1 MSNAPLLHHVIPR
14 TTDIGN
20 LEVKR
25 AVPSKQCRSVGP
37 FVFWDQFGPGELLAD
52 QGIDVRPHPHIGLS
66 TLTYLFD
73 GHIQHRDSLGSD
85 LIIGPGAVNL
95 MTAGSGIV
103 HSERSDAVSRA
114 AVSRLFG
121 IQSWL
126 ALPRPFEE
134 QDPDFIHYADAT
146 IPEFDEHGIAGRVV
160 MGQWAGLTSPVA
172 FPHPSVYVDLKL
184 DPGGALEVPAE
195 FTERAIFS
203 VDQSIELDGISYQGS
218 ELLVL
223 APGYAAQLRAPQGAR
238 VLIFG
243 GEPLDG
249 PRHLWWNFV
258 ASDPERLEQA
268 KRDWV
273 EGRFAT
279 VPGET
284 EWIPLPEH

>member
-1 MSNAPLLHHVIPR
+1 MSTTTPRHIIPR

-20 LEVKR
+20 LEVRR
-25 AVPSKQCRSVGP
+25 AIPSVQCRSVGP
-37 FVFWDQFGPGELLAD
+37 FVFWDQFGPGELLHN

-66 TLTYLFD
+66 TLTYLFE
-73 GHIQHRDSLGSD
+73 GRIQHRDSLGSNVV
-85 LIIGPGAVNL
+85 IGPGAVNL

-103 HSERSDAVSRA
+103 HSERSDDVSRA
-114 AVSRLFG
+114 ERSRLFG

-126 ALPRPFEE
+126 ALPRQFEAV
-134 QDPDFIHYADAT
+134 DPDFIHYPDAE
-146 IPEFDEHGIAGRVV
+146 IPAFSDSGLSGRVV
-160 MGQWAGLTSPVA
+160 MGDWGGLESPVA
-172 FPHPSVYVDLKL
+172 FPHPSLYVDLAL
-184 DPGGALEVPAE
+184 QPGARVAIPDGFA
-195 FTERAIFS
+195 ERAIFS
-203 VDQSIELDGISYQGS
+203 ADESIELDGIDYGGS

-223 APGYAAQLRAPQGAR
+223 ASGYTAELTAPQGAR

-268 KRDWV
+268 KRDWQAD
-273 EGRFAT
+273 RFDP

-284 EWIPLPEH
+284 EWIPLPET

>member
-184 DPGGALEVPAE
+184 APGGALEVPGE

>member
-37 FVFWDQFGPGELLAD
+37 FVFWDQFGPGELLSD
-52 QGIDVRPHPHIGLS
+52 QGIDVRPHPHIGLA